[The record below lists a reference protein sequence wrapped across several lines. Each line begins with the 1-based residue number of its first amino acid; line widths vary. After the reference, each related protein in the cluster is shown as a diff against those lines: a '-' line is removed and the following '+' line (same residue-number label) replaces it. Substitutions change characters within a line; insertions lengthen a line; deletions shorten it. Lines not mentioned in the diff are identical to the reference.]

1 MAIRYPVDPRDIP
14 PDKAARRLHLSL
26 AEFEAARARL
36 ERRGFPAPDP
46 DTGMYDLKAIDAWMD
61 GRHHLTAPREARDAH
76 GVVAERIARMT
87 ARNGL

>member
-1 MAIRYPVDPRDIP
+1 MAIRFPIEPRDIP

-26 AEFEAARARL
+26 PEFEAARPRL

-61 GRHHLTAPREARDAH
+61 SRNHLTAPREARDAH
-76 GVVAERIARMT
+76 GLMRDRISR
-87 ARNGL
+87 L